1 MNKIAKSLLVTSLL
15 VSSVGLV
22 TIASAKSFGDGPGC
36 GRSSH
41 HAGQGRHEG
50 GKGRYLERLAR
61 RLNMT
66 DEQRA
71 EIETVLH
78 GSREQM
84 AELRDEMRTNRAQI
98 RELVSQADFDE
109 TAVRGMA
116 DKQGDLKAEMIVLR
130 ARQRSEM
137 KALLTDEQIAQL
149 DEMRKG
155 KYFRGHRH

>member
-22 TIASAKSFGDGPGC
+22 TIASAKSYGDGPGC

-41 HAGQGRHEG
+41 HAGTGQYDG
-50 GKGRYLERLAR
+50 GKGRHLKHLAR

-71 EIETVLH
+71 DIEAVLDN
-78 GSREQM
+78 SREQM
-84 AELRDEMRTNRAQI
+84 AEMRAEMRANRAQL
-98 RELVSQADFDE
+98 RDLTRQAELDE
-109 TAVRGMA
+109 AAVRGMA
-116 DKQGDLKAEMIVLR
+116 DRQGDLKAEMIVLR

-149 DEMRKG
+149 DEMREG
-155 KYFRGHRH
+155 KHFRGHRH

>member
-1 MNKIAKSLLVTSLL
+1 MKKFAKSILVVTLL

-22 TIASAKSFGDGPGC
+22 TMASAKPDSDGPGC

-41 HAGQGRHEG
+41 HAGQGQHDR
-50 GKGRYLERLAR
+50 GKGRYLERLTR
-61 RLNMT
+61 RLDMS

-71 EIETVLH
+71 GIEAVLDN
-78 GSREQM
+78 SREQM
-84 AELRDEMRTNRAQI
+84 AKLRDEMRANRAQL
-98 RELVSQADFDE
+98 RDLTGQSGFDE
-109 TAVRGMA
+109 DAVRGVA

-137 KALLTDEQIAQL
+137 KALLSDEQRAQL

-155 KYFRGHRH
+155 KHFRGRHH